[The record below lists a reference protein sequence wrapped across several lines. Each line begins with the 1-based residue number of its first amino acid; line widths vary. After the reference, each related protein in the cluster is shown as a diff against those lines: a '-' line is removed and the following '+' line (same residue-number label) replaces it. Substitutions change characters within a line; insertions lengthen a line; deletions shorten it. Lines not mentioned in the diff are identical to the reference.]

1 MRRLE
6 YFYITIFTTEHS
18 ALFFCRTPWKFGMWI
33 TQIDCEAS
41 SMIQAPSGCTQ
52 YYLGSD
58 GVLKTFNFEGV
69 QYLAKQNYRIC
80 IRSERGACHLKL
92 DSDPNQFSLQV
103 GWFAPHHL
111 ELIY

>member
-1 MRRLE
+1 
-6 YFYITIFTTEHS
+6 
-18 ALFFCRTPWKFGMWI
+18 
-33 TQIDCEAS
+33 
-41 SMIQAPSGCTQ
+41 MIQAPSGCTQ